1 VNPSLPLEDARHEV
15 KFVGDA
21 ACRPILEAWIRTH
34 AAGFLEHHPTR
45 RVNNVYLDTHGYR
58 AYEDNL
64 MGASSRRKLRLRWY
78 GDAPDPE
85 QAALELKIRRNGL
98 GWKVSYPVGPLHL
111 SGVRWCEIRR
121 AVGLRLPAE
130 ARILFEE
137 NAFPVLINTYRRRY
151 FESSDRRVRVTLDW
165 DQAAF
170 DQRFGGHPNLTRRA
184 NLQDTL
190 VVEFKF
196 RPPARRAASEMIQG
210 LPLRV
215 SRNSKY
221 VIGVATITHA

>member
-1 VNPSLPLEDARHEV
+1 MNRSLALEDARHEV

-21 ACRPILEAWIRTH
+21 TCRPILEAWIRTH
-34 AAGFLEHHPTR
+34 AAGFLEPHPAR
-45 RVNNVYLDTHGYR
+45 RVSNAYFDTHGYR
-58 AYEDNL
+58 AYQQNL

-78 GDAPDPE
+78 GEAFDPE

-98 GWKVSYPVGPLHL
+98 GWKVSHPVGQLPL
-111 SGVRWCEIRR
+111 SGNPWCEIRR
-121 AVGLRLPAE
+121 TVSRRLPAE

-137 NAFPVLINTYRRRY
+137 SAFPVLINTYQRRY
-151 FESSDRRVRVTLDW
+151 FESADRRVRVTLDW
-165 DQAAF
+165 DQAGF
-170 DQRFGGHPNLTRRA
+170 DQRFGSHPNLTRRA
-184 NLQDTL
+184 NLPDTL

-196 RPPARRAASEMIQG
+196 QPRARRAASEMIQG

-221 VIGVATITHA
+221 VVGVATITHA